1 LFIRPT
7 NPVSHR
13 LARFAFLL
21 ACAGGLTVGISG
33 PLHRYL
39 GLEADVAISVFRYGF
54 YIAAAAIALA
64 LATVVPTRPG
74 DRRRGFVAALLALA
88 IGVAAAWAPINWLLR
103 SRELPLINDITTD
116 IANPPPLVVTLQLRQ
131 NAPNPPSYGGES
143 VANLQRAGYPDIQ
156 PIVLNVPP
164 AEAFKRVDRVAT
176 AMGWDIVARAPAEGR
191 IEAVDTTK
199 WFGFHDDIVVRIR
212 AAGDHSRIDVRSTS
226 RVGRGDAGKNVGLP
240 ARPSRSTPA
249 ERGRCALDMK
259 FERERMEAGRLRT
272 AHRLTVH
279 SSSASRTENMRL
291 TAAGFF
297 RLKTA
302 RS

>member
-1 LFIRPT
+1 MLFIRPT

-13 LARFAFLL
+13 LARLAFVL

-116 IANPPPLVVTLQLRQ
+116 TANPPPLVVTLQLRQ

-164 AEAFKRVDRVAT
+164 AEAFKKVDRVAT

-199 WFGFHDDIVVRIR
+199 WFGFHDDIVVRIK
-212 AAGDHSRIDVRSTS
+212 ADGSGSRIDIRSKS
-226 RVGRGDAGKNVGLP
+226 RVGRSDLGTNAQ
-240 ARPSRSTPA
+240 RI
-249 ERGRCALDMK
+249 
-259 FERERMEAGRLRT
+259 RMF
-272 AHRLTVH
+272 
-279 SSSASRTENMRL
+279 TE
-291 TAAGFF
+291 
-297 RLKTA
+297 RLKVEP
-302 RS
+302 